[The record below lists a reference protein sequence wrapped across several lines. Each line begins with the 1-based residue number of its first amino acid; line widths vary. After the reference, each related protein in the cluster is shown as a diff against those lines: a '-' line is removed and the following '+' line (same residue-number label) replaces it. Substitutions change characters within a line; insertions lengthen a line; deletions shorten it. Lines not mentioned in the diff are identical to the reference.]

1 MESMGS
7 QSLLMVDGRSLEMFE
22 LIIQSSTRSYPI
34 TIGSGAIENLIGRD
48 FIIIVDANLMQVAK
62 RIGPKVIELS
72 ASEETKTL
80 ATCESVISQL
90 KELGANRDTVI
101 LAIGGGYIQDIAT
114 LVSALYMRGISWIYA
129 PTTLMAMMDSCIGG
143 KSSINVGSAKNL
155 IGNFYPPTEII
166 IDPALIA
173 TLDRAAIASGL
184 SEGVKICYAKGPTAF
199 EKFCSYRSSV
209 DTYDSE
215 LAAEWIAHVLNAKK
229 WFVETD
235 EFDQGPR
242 KLLNFGHTFGHA
254 LESATNFSIPHGIA
268 INIGVL
274 AALQH
279 PLSHRGTVEQKLAE
293 ECISILTP
301 VSVQLKANVES
312 FDVKRFEKAFLGD
325 KKHSSQMF
333 RLVLSQQ
340 GTLRIVEVGRNEREI
355 AIVVEAMKKALEVV
369 AAGTK

>member
-1 MESMGS
+1 M
-7 QSLLMVDGRSLEMFE
+7 
-22 LIIQSSTRSYPI
+22 
-34 TIGSGAIENLIGRD
+34 
-48 FIIIVDANLMQVAK
+48 
-62 RIGPKVIELS
+62 
-72 ASEETKTL
+72 
-80 ATCESVISQL
+80 
-90 KELGANRDTVI
+90 
-101 LAIGGGYIQDIAT
+101 
-114 LVSALYMRGISWIYA
+114 
-129 PTTLMAMMDSCIGG
+129 
-143 KSSINVGSAKNL
+143 
-155 IGNFYPPTEII
+155 EII
-166 IDPALIA
+166 IDPALIV
-173 TLDRAAIASGL
+173 TLDKAAIASGL
-184 SEGVKICYAKGPTAF
+184 SEGVKICYAKGPSAF

-215 LAAEWIAHVLNAKK
+215 LTAEWIAHVLNAKK

-279 PLSHRGTVEQKLAE
+279 PLSHRGAVEQKLAE

-301 VSVQLKANVES
+301 VSAQLKEDMQS

-333 RLVLSQQ
+333 RLILSQQ
-340 GTLRIVEVGRNEREI
+340 GTLRIVEVERNEREI
-355 AIVVEAMKKALEVV
+355 AIAVEAMKKALEVV